1 MTLAPA
7 LRSVSTICAWKRRGT
22 GGRIPRSC
30 SVCGPTPMNTTSGR
44 PAFSPRTSNRASTVA
59 SSGRRS
65 TCVDEPASPTPAA
78 STPTST
84 RSAVRTGQAYV
95 APLTLQMSH
104 RRNTPAPRGFTVAAM
119 SMTRQRIAIAA
130 AVLLT
135 APASVAHA
143 RATDGTITRI
153 AGTTAG
159 YAGDGGPATQAKMS
173 TPRDVAFLKDGS
185 YVIADFDNNVVRRVF
200 PDGHITTDAG
210 TGDGGFCCDGGPATD
225 ANLNRPRGV
234 TSMPDGGYLVA
245 DTFNDA
251 IRRVFP
257 DGHIETIAGEN
268 GHDLLRPSDTE
279 TMPDGAILIADTDHD
294 RIAKLA
300 PDGTLATGLGPGARA
315 FAGDRCPA
323 IAAQLSQPRD
333 ISVGDDGSI
342 YVADTGNDRI
352 RRIPAD
358 GTITTVGGRGAGLS
372 GDGDP
377 AAAAQMTTPFSVAAL
392 PHGGFIFTDTGN
404 HRVRR
409 VTPMGTIFTVAG
421 TTGGD
426 SGDNGLAKNA
436 QLNAPSALTLAPGG
450 GFAVADTANNQIRRV
465 TDIGAVPGAV
475 SGHSVYIEPAT
486 GAVTARPLG
495 QSADIPLQE
504 EDLIPV
510 GSQIDA
516 TNGHLM
522 LTEQAGGAQ
531 IPAEVFD
538 APFTVSQGP
547 GGAAFANFRLA
558 SLTGCPATGIARRAG
573 PLASAAAL
581 DHAKKK
587 RKKKR

>member
-1 MTLAPA
+1 MTFAPA
-7 LRSVSTICAWKRRGT
+7 TRSASSMRAWNRRGI
-22 GGRIPRSC
+22 GGRRPRSC
-30 SVCGPTPMNTTSGR
+30 RVCGPRPTTTTSGR
-44 PAFSPRTSNRASTVA
+44 PAPLPPRSNRASTAA

-65 TCVDEPASPTPAA
+65 TCDDEPPRPMAAA
-78 STPTST
+78 STPTAT

-95 APLTLQMSH
+95 ATLTLQMSH

-119 SMTRQRIAIAA
+119 SMTRQRIAIVA
-130 AVLLT
+130 AVLLSV
-135 APASVAHA
+135 PASVAHA

-185 YVIADFDNNVVRRVF
+185 YVIAAFDNNVVRRVF

-234 TSMPDGGYLVA
+234 TAMSDGGYLIA

-251 IRRVFP
+251 VRRVFP

-268 GHDLLRPSDTE
+268 GSDLQRPSDTATE
-279 TMPDGAILIADTDHD
+279 PDGSILIADTDHD

-300 PDGTLATGLGPGARA
+300 TNGTLTTIAGTGARG
-315 FAGDRCPA
+315 FAGDGGPA
-323 IAAQLSQPRD
+323 LAAQLSQPRD
-333 ISVGDDGSI
+333 MSVGDDGSI
-342 YVADTGNDRI
+342 YVADTGSNRI
-352 RRIPAD
+352 RRIATD
-358 GTITTVGGRGAGLS
+358 GTITTVAGSGAGLS

-426 SGDNGLAKNA
+426 SGDDGLAKNA
-436 QLNAPSALTLAPGG
+436 QLNSPGALTLAPGG

-465 TDIGAVPGAV
+465 TDIGAVPPAL
-475 SGHSVYIEPAT
+475 SGHSVFIEP
-486 GAVTARPLG
+486 
-495 QSADIPLQE
+495 
-504 EDLIPV
+504 
-510 GSQIDA
+510 
-516 TNGHLM
+516 
-522 LTEQAGGAQ
+522 
-531 IPAEVFD
+531 
-538 APFTVSQGP
+538 
-547 GGAAFANFRLA
+547 
-558 SLTGCPATGIARRAG
+558 
-573 PLASAAAL
+573 
-581 DHAKKK
+581 
-587 RKKKR
+587 